1 MPRMDRKN
9 RLSLEIF
16 SGSQGIADIH
26 DRWIGLA
33 NRSGASHLMQLPDYY
48 ACFAQSLAS
57 STTDI
62 LVAAFSQGTELVAVM
77 PLSYRET
84 RKAGLT
90 VRQLEFPPTPIPLRD
105 FVAADDVTLDALIHC
120 LRGQFQTA
128 CGKEWDRL
136 RCDGIARPPETKLFD
151 DGAKELISTSVV
163 GKNNYIQLTG
173 GDYIADS
180 LSGNMR
186 SNLRRRKKKLAK
198 LGEFEFKTV
207 AAFPDLEK
215 AYDDF
220 VETEAAGWK
229 SVSGG
234 KRAIK
239 LHPDQKSF
247 YFDLIERFARRGQ
260 AHIHLLEL
268 DGRAIASDYCLLAG
282 KSAFSLKHGF
292 DETYSDVTP
301 SNLLREY
308 TIEYYSASEDIE
320 IIDLISGYAWQDRWK
335 PSHRTVRSF
344 SAFNST
350 LIGRLLGAYQ
360 GFQSRRRAR

>member
-1 MPRMDRKN
+1 MPGMDRKN

-16 SGSQGIADIH
+16 SGSQGIAEVH
-26 DRWIGLA
+26 DRWIALA
-33 NRSGASHLMQLPDYY
+33 NRCGASQLMQLPDYY
-48 ACFAQSLAS
+48 TCYAESLAS
-57 STTDI
+57 SITDI
-62 LVAAFSQGTELVAVM
+62 LVAAFSRGPELVAVM
-77 PLSYRET
+77 PLSYHET

-90 VRQLEFPPTPIPLRD
+90 VRQLEFPSTPIPLRD
-105 FVAADDVTLDALIHC
+105 FVAADDVTLDALIRC
-120 LRGQFQTA
+120 LRDQFQTA
-128 CGKEWDRL
+128 YGKEWDRL
-136 RCDGIARPPETKLFD
+136 RCDGIARPPETTLFSNAAED
-151 DGAKELISTSVV
+151 LVSTSLI
-163 GKNNYIQLTG
+163 GKNNYIQLTA
-173 GDYIADS
+173 GDYIVDS

-207 AAFPDLEK
+207 AAFPDLEN
-215 AYDDF
+215 AYEDF

-247 YFDLIERFARRGQ
+247 YFDLLERFARRGQ

-308 TIEYYSASEDIE
+308 TIEYYSANENIE
-320 IIDLISGYAWQDRWK
+320 IIDLISGYSWQDRWK
-335 PSHRTVRSF
+335 PAHRTVRSF

-350 LIGRLLGAYQ
+350 LTGRLLEAYQ
-360 GFQSRRRAR
+360 GFLSRRRVR

>member
-1 MPRMDRKN
+1 MDRKN
-9 RLSLEIF
+9 RLSLEVF
-16 SGSQGIADIH
+16 SGSQGIAELH
-26 DRWIGLA
+26 DRWVSLA
-33 NRSGASHLMQLPDYY
+33 NRCGASQLMQLPDYY
-48 ACFAQSLAS
+48 ACYAKSLAS
-57 STTDI
+57 SAAET
-62 LVAAFSQGTELVAVM
+62 LVAAFSQGAELVAVM
-77 PLSYRET
+77 PLSYSET

-105 FVAADDVTLDALIHC
+105 FVAADGVTLDALIHC
-120 LRGQFQTA
+120 MRDQFQA
-128 CGKEWDRL
+128 AYGKQWDRL
-136 RCDGIARPPETKLFD
+136 RCDGIARPSETKLFSD
-151 DGAKELISTSVV
+151 AANGSVSTSVV
-163 GKNNYIQLTG
+163 GKNNYIQLTD
-173 GDYIADS
+173 GDYILDS

-198 LGEFEFKTV
+198 LGEFEFRTV
-207 AAFPDLEK
+207 ATFPDLEK
-215 AYDDF
+215 AYEDF

-247 YFDLIERFARRGQ
+247 YFDLLERFAHRGM

-292 DETYSDVTP
+292 DETFSDVTP

-308 TIEYYSASEDIE
+308 TIEYYSANEDIE

-335 PSHRTVRSF
+335 PAHRTVRSF
-344 SAFNST
+344 SAFNGT

-360 GFQSRRRAR
+360 GLQSRRRTR